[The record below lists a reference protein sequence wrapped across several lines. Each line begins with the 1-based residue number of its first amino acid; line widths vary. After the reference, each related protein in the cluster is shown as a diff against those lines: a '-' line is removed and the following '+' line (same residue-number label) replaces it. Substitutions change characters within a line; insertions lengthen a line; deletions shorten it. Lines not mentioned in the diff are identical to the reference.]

1 MNASMARTKNARIA
15 NADFRIKPC
24 TTHVYP
30 FVVFSEKNLLN
41 PLNRK
46 NLDGL
51 AGFRKR
57 AHNAGLRVRAL
68 NPLITIAALMDLK
81 QIVCKAFP

>member
-15 NADFRIKPC
+15 NADFWIKPC

-30 FVVFSEKNLLN
+30 FVVFSKNLLN

-68 NPLITIAALMDLK
+68 NPLITVAAAM
-81 QIVCKAFP
+81 VKANCL

>member
-1 MNASMARTKNARIA
+1 MNASMARTKNVRIA

-24 TTHVYP
+24 TTHVYL
-30 FVVFSEKNLLN
+30 FVVFSKNLLN

-68 NPLITIAALMDLK
+68 NPLMTVAAAM
-81 QIVCKAFP
+81 V

>member
-1 MNASMARTKNARIA
+1 MASTKNARIA
-15 NADFRIKPC
+15 NVDFRIKPC

-30 FVVFSEKNLLN
+30 FVVFSKNLLN

-68 NPLITIAALMDLK
+68 NPLITVAAAM
-81 QIVCKAFP
+81 VKANCL

>member
-15 NADFRIKPC
+15 NADFRIKLC

-30 FVVFSEKNLLN
+30 FVVFSKNLLN

-57 AHNAGLRVRAL
+57 AHNAGLSVRAL
-68 NPLITIAALMDLK
+68 NPLMTVAAAM
-81 QIVCKAFP
+81 VKANCL